1 MTLNERK
8 ALNTKLQN
16 GGRITFQD
24 AMNAFFLPEDQDAF
38 ARSHGWED
46 MAQMA
51 HYEDQQEVPR
61 MSNEEWNTFIDEV
74 VQKNR
79 DEEVPPMTD
88 SEVEAL
94 VERESSTAIVDG
106 TVEYLAPPPS
116 EILVLARQDSREV
129 YGEDEACPLRAWY
142 DTGDELAG
150 VY

>member
-8 ALNTKLQN
+8 ALRNKVQS

-46 MAQMA
+46 MEQMA
-51 HYEDQQEVPR
+51 HYEDQQE
-61 MSNEEWNTFIDEV
+61 
-74 VQKNR
+74 
-79 DEEVPPMTD
+79 EVPPMTD
-88 SEVEAL
+88 SEAEAL

-129 YGEDEACPLRAWY
+129 YTDSEDCPPDDFR
-142 DTGDELAG
+142 DLAG